1 MEYPCHQCEAVIS
14 EGVTFCPHCNAP
26 QIRVVCTSVALPET
40 ANDARSFSPT
50 LPLDIPADP
59 TAIVWARA
67 LPATV
72 LAGLIAAVLMII
84 PFGLGTLIA
93 GALSVMF
100 YRRRNPAAHITP
112 GMGARLGAV
121 SGMIGFVFF
130 SIFTAL
136 GIVVFRLG
144 GQFRE
149 ALMKAV
155 EQSAA
160 RSSDPQAQQA
170 VEFLKTP
177 SGLTFMLVCLVIFLF
192 VLFLVLSSL
201 GGALGAWL
209 QGRRE
214 QR

>member
-1 MEYPCHQCEAVIS
+1 MEYPCHKCAAVIS

-26 QIRVVCTSVALPET
+26 QIRVVCTSVALPEA
-40 ANDARSFSPT
+40 ANEARPFSPT
-50 LPLDIPADP
+50 PPLGIPLET
-59 TAIVWARA
+59 TAIVWAQA

-93 GALSVMF
+93 GALSIVF
-100 YRRRNPAAHITP
+100 YRRRNPAAYVTP

-121 SGMIGFVFF
+121 SGIMGFVFF
-130 SIFTAL
+130 SIFTAI
-136 GIVVFRLG
+136 GIGVFHLG

-192 VLFLVLSSL
+192 VLFLALSSL

-209 QGRRE
+209 QGRKRPS
-214 QR
+214 